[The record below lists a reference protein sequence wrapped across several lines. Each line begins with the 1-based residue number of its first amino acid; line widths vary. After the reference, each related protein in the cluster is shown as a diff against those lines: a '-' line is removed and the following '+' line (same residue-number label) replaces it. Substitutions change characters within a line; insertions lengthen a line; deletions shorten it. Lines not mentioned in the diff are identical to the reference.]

1 MAFGPNGQRAA
12 RLTLLLESAPTYL
25 LSQRAARNILD
36 EVVNGIRNSY
46 RDCADQARL
55 TTEEASRLM
64 GRQILNPYA
73 IE

>member
-1 MAFGPNGQRAA
+1 MAFGPSGQRAA
-12 RLTLLLESAPTYL
+12 RLTLLVESARTYL
-25 LSQRAARNILD
+25 LSESAARTILD
-36 EVVNGIRNSY
+36 EVVHGIHDSY